1 MDGGV
6 HKSAEQYLRS
16 FAFFPAIWPVGILN
30 QVLAVRVDKRTPVVK
45 EVVIYQVPKVSR
57 TGWANVKPK
66 RCSPNLFLRTQINS
80 DLHDI
85 VHEVHQLA

>member
-1 MDGGV
+1 MAGWDPQSGTCGT
-6 HKSAEQYLRS
+6 
-16 FAFFPAIWPVGILN
+16 
-30 QVLAVRVDKRTPVVK
+30 VDKREKVTPVVK
-45 EVVIYQVPKVSR
+45 EVFIYRVPKVSR

-66 RCSPNLFLRTQINS
+66 RCSPNLFLRTQVNS